1 MSVRAFRLIALC
13 LVAGGT
19 GCSSHTPQ
27 TSRVPSGPPAPAAAA
42 DLSVAP
48 SDDRLGGVLWT
59 QTSAEYRALALA
71 AFARARVELDRALA
85 DRTSTAALEQQ
96 GDFADLPPAVIADV
110 DETLLDNSPYE
121 ADRIRAGGR
130 YEVVSWSAW
139 VNRAR
144 ATPVPGALEFARYAA
159 ERGVTLFYV
168 TNRAAPL
175 EEKTRVNLEALGF
188 PLATDRDSVLVPGE
202 RPDWS
207 SEKTTRRAEVASAF
221 RILLLIGDDL
231 GDFVSGARAAPEER
245 LALADRFADRWQ
257 RSWILLPNPYYGSWE
272 RALLGQARDL
282 SAAEVRRLKLARLR
296 GSGDD
301 PEPASSGNPGQP
313 QN

>member
-1 MSVRAFRLIALC
+1 MSVRALCLIALC

-19 GCSSHTPQ
+19 GCSLHAPQ
-27 TSRVPSGPPAPAAAA
+27 ASRVPPGPPAPAAVA
-42 DLSVAP
+42 DLQVAP

-96 GDFADLPPAVIADV
+96 GEFADLPPAVIADV

-130 YEVVSWSAW
+130 YESVSWGAW

-188 PLATDRDSVLVPGE
+188 PLATDRDTVLVPGE

-207 SEKTTRRAEVASAF
+207 SEKSTRRAEVASAF

-231 GDFVSGARAAPEER
+231 GDFVSGCPGGAGGADGARRPLRRSLAAQLDPAAESVLRLVGARAPRACARPLRRGDPAP
-245 LALADRFADRWQ
+245 
-257 RSWILLPNPYYGSWE
+257 
-272 RALLGQARDL
+272 QAR
-282 SAAEVRRLKLARLR
+282 APARQRGRPGTGKLR
-296 GSGDD
+296 
-301 PEPASSGNPGQP
+301 
-313 QN
+313 